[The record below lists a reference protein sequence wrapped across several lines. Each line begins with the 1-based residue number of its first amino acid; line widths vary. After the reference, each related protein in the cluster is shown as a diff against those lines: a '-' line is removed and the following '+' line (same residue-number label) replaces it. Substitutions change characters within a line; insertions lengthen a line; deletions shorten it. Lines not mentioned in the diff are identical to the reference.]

1 MRKLLPMLAVV
12 ALLFA
17 GWTRPTQGQS
27 KSTIDVKDLKGAA
40 AALKSTSS
48 ADRAAGLSFIALL
61 GPEAKSQTREV
72 VGFLFDSSPDVRDW
86 AKKALPAVDP
96 ALAGPV
102 MTLVQSQ
109 DPAQQLKALEQLGK
123 MNETGGPAVPALLV
137 FLEKS
142 KGAERT
148 AAAAALGQIGTK
160 DPAVAK
166 VLANI
171 AMKDPDPKVRQV
183 ALAALP
189 KQENPQGALEAFT
202 VMLKDSDPANRS
214 TAVNALGA
222 LAVKNQQAL
231 AVLQKIAQSDPS
243 PTVKAA
249 AAQAVQNVEKTKKK

>member
-12 ALLFA
+12 ALLFV
-17 GWTRPTQGQS
+17 GWTSPTQGQQ
-27 KSTIDVKDLKGAA
+27 KGTIDVKDLKGAA
-40 AALKSTSS
+40 AALKSTNS

-61 GPEAKSQTREV
+61 GPEAKGQSREV
-72 VGFLFDSSPDVRDW
+72 VGSLFDSSPDVRDW
-86 AKKALPAVDP
+86 AKKALPKVNP
-96 ALAGPV
+96 ALSGPV

-123 MNETGGPAVPALLV
+123 MAETGAAAVPALLV
-137 FLEKS
+137 FFEKS

-160 DPAVAK
+160 DPAVSS

-171 AMKDPDPKVRQV
+171 AMKDPDPKVRQI
-183 ALAALP
+183 ALGALP
-189 KQENPQGALEAFT
+189 KQENPQGALDALGA
-202 VMLKDSDPANRS
+202 MLQDADPANRT
-214 TAVNALGA
+214 TAVAALGA
-222 LAVKNQQAL
+222 LAGKNQQAL

-249 AAQAVQNVEKTKKK
+249 AAQAVENAKKK